1 MRYSSLFL
9 LLASTSAWSE
19 ISTLTPSELT
29 DTYIKDTTVIVRP
42 TQTTQEANEQIKV
55 KLKVSPL
62 EETASLL
69 PQTSEGE
76 FSASLMNSEL
86 NSYTELNEQAALSTN
101 LQPAVPLATTEFL
114 TRPPSDA
121 ALNQIRTAYGLDRG
135 APVDLTSLSFLPTL
149 LPDIDLPNPG
159 NAQYSTTPDSFTIR
173 IPNSG
178 NFNSQNINSPNG
190 EIGIN
195 VTPSHIEYT
204 LNLPK

>member
-69 PQTSEGE
+69 P
-76 FSASLMNSEL
+76 FWR
-86 NSYTELNEQAALSTN
+86 STC
-101 LQPAVPLATTEFL
+101 V
-114 TRPPSDA
+114 
-121 ALNQIRTAYGLDRG
+121 
-135 APVDLTSLSFLPTL
+135 
-149 LPDIDLPNPG
+149 
-159 NAQYSTTPDSFTIR
+159 
-173 IPNSG
+173 
-178 NFNSQNINSPNG
+178 
-190 EIGIN
+190 
-195 VTPSHIEYT
+195 
-204 LNLPK
+204 